1 MADFDYTAIQATAQ
15 SLVTR
20 FGADFTF
27 VSFNETLGD
36 PAKPWD
42 GPTDPRV
49 GGSTL
54 TVRAVQVEPS
64 SAVRLGLSV
73 AVEDLMK
80 RAEKILIV
88 AGDDAQ
94 NLRDYEEV
102 NSSEGPFKI
111 GMLHE
116 LNPTGAK
123 RLLWF
128 VELSAR

>member
-1 MADFDYTAIQATAQ
+1 MPDFDYGPIQATAQ
-15 SLVTR
+15 SLISD
-20 FGADFTF
+20 FGADVTF
-27 VSFNETLGD
+27 VAFNETAGD

-64 SAVRLGLSV
+64 GAVRLGL
-73 AVEDLMK
+73 AVNIDDLLK
-80 RAEKILIV
+80 RAEKILLV

-102 NSSEGPFKI
+102 QSAEGPFKV

-128 VELSAR
+128 VELSR